1 MSTLVTRIGDLATRI
16 ATENKSI
23 RTLVNG
29 NMPNL
34 SSLNTTS
41 KSSLV
46 SALNEVLALANQAVS
61 AAGATIDDTATD
73 STTKTYSVTKIRD
86 LVSTSINALTAGAP
100 TALDTL
106 DELAAALGDDA
117 NFAANI
123 TAMIG
128 NRVRFDAAQ
137 TLTVAQK
144 AQAKTNIDAL
154 GTAEIGDP
162 DSNFVTTFNAGLV

>member
-1 MSTLVTRIGDLATRI
+1 MSTLVTRIGDLATRT
-16 ATENKSI
+16 ATEIKSV

-29 NMPNL
+29 NSANL

-46 SALNEVLALANQAVS
+46 SALNEVLSVANQAV
-61 AAGATIDDTATD
+61 AASGATIDDATD
-73 STTKTYSVTKIRD
+73 ASTTKTYSVTKIRD
-86 LVSTSINALTAGAP
+86 LVSTSIAALTAGAP

-137 TLTVAQK
+137 TLTSAQK
-144 AQAKTNIDAL
+144 TQAKANMDAL

-162 DSNFVTTFNAGLV
+162 DTNFVTTFNAGLV